1 MNMENG
7 TSYLSSPPL
16 PPPPSAH
23 PSSTPSNVTSFQEA
37 LMSRMGRPFG
47 LSSTDIKEIH
57 NNTLMGL
64 SAAAS
69 PRPEGFNFPL
79 LSQMGQPPFLHPVFD
94 PRHPFN
100 SVAAGAF
107 RPIFASP
114 VSSSSSAFNPPPCSS
129 SVLSTT
135 NSTLKGPIHNNNN
148 NLGCRNSPPILFSP
162 GQNLFP
168 RTSMGSPGSPPS
180 SSPPN
185 SLGSLGR
192 IFKTD
197 ENSNTAP
204 MLERH
209 ESVSPISMDSANDDE
224 RTAKKPR
231 ISSVGLEGAV
241 GCPICGMPLRSS
253 DLESHYTQELDYLS
267 KLSAALY
274 LNQQQALKIA
284 RNQSAQNV
292 PNKLSSGIE
301 VAPRSRWDTFQ
312 RIQRNRQSRIR
323 VKLSRRAGKRPDEIL
338 EEEFLSSSRKSIL
351 PGEEDIDIVGD
362 ESGAGGCSSSS
373 SNGGGAAGKGN
384 TSLCSSSEGSHIY
397 GPSQFT
403 EADVLNCM
411 NEENNS
417 EVIPSSSSS
426 SNTHLNSVNS
436 SDVKRETTSNGSPN
450 PGMDESS
457 CSSPTSTENID
468 ALKEKLKALEDHT
481 KCAKC
486 SNTLKNPVVSIGCW
500 HIQCQRCWLISLG
513 TNKSCSQ
520 CSVTSVPQ
528 DLRRVFL

>member
-1 MNMENG
+1 
-7 TSYLSSPPL
+7 
-16 PPPPSAH
+16 
-23 PSSTPSNVTSFQEA
+23 
-37 LMSRMGRPFG
+37 MSRMGRPFG

-100 SVAAGAF
+100 SVA
-107 RPIFASP
+107 RWS
-114 VSSSSSAFNPPPCSS
+114 
-129 SVLSTT
+129 LSTHF
-135 NSTLKGPIHNNNN
+135 SHLLSRPH
-148 NLGCRNSPPILFSP
+148 LPPSIRLLALHP
-162 GQNLFP
+162 C
-168 RTSMGSPGSPPS
+168 SPGSPPS

-338 EEEFLSSSRKSIL
+338 EEEFLSSSRKNIL
-351 PGEEDIDIVGD
+351 PGEEDIDIVVD

-426 SNTHLNSVNS
+426 THLNSVNS
-436 SDVKRETTSNGSPN
+436 SDEKSLVKRETTSNGSPN